1 MKEEVDAVA
10 DVGED
15 RDEGHLRAEAEI
27 GCDDDEVMRLD
38 SSDKV
43 LQGRSEAIQGK
54 CVCTMLTGGMNL
66 RVP

>member
-15 RDEGHLRAEAEI
+15 RDEGHLRAESEI
-27 GCDDDEVMRLD
+27 GRDDDEVMRLD

-43 LQGRSEAIQGK
+43 LQDRSEARLSK
-54 CVCTMLTGGMNL
+54 CACRMLTGGMNL